1 MANTTQYAQLNIGR
15 NVGTEPMLDWA
26 WEWFADGA
34 ANVLLSAARV
44 TAGGACGATRA
55 DVQVHY
61 GRGEWDGVA
70 EDSAHVS
77 LFWADGMDVSH
88 IREASALLARMFQQD
103 AIAVMLGSE
112 LITA

>member
-1 MANTTQYAQLNIGR
+1 
-15 NVGTEPMLDWA
+15 MLDWV

-34 ANVLLSAARV
+34 ANVLLEATRRV
-44 TAGGACGATRA
+44 AGGMSGATRA
-55 DVQVHY
+55 DVQVHF

-77 LFWADGMDVSH
+77 LFWSAGMDVDH
-88 IREASALLARMFQQD
+88 IREMAATLARMFRQD
-103 AIAVMLGSE
+103 AIAVVLGSE

>member
-15 NVGTEPMLDWA
+15 NVGTEPMLDWV
-26 WEWFADGA
+26 WEWFTDGA
-34 ANVLLSAARV
+34 ANVLLEATRRV
-44 TAGGACGATRA
+44 AGCMSGATRA
-55 DVQVHY
+55 DVQVHF

-103 AIAVMLGSE
+103 AIAVVLGSE
-112 LITA
+112 LVTA